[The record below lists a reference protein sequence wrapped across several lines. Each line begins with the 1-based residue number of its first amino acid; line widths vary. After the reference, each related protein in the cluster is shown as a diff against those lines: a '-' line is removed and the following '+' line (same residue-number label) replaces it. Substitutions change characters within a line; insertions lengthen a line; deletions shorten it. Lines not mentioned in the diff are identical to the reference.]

1 MSLCDDTQVGVEE
14 LTADESREL
23 LDETAR
29 RLLNMSGDEFVTA
42 WDEQRFAE
50 TDSLEV
56 MQVAALLPGV
66 R

>member
-14 LTADESREL
+14 LTADESRDL
-23 LDETAR
+23 LDEAAH
-29 RLLNMSGDEFVTA
+29 RLLNMSGDEFVRA
-42 WDEQRFAE
+42 WNEQRFAQS
-50 TDSLEV
+50 DSLEV